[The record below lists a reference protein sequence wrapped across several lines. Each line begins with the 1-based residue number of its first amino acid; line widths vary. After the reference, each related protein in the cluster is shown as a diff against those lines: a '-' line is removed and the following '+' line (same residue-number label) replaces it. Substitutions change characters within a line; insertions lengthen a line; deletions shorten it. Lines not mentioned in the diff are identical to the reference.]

1 MFSATQ
7 QPRSDNINA
16 TRDWEGVGVD
26 SPWYG
31 LVMGIPS
38 PLQAAYDQWLR
49 AKHRAKVRHEE
60 LNAKRRKLKESK
72 LRLMY
77 NITHIS
83 GYTTALEN
91 KESQHVQ
98 HVEDE
103 REAARLM
110 QKEVQD

>member
-1 MFSATQ
+1 
-7 QPRSDNINA
+7 
-16 TRDWEGVGVD
+16 
-26 SPWYG
+26 
-31 LVMGIPS
+31 
-38 PLQAAYDQWLR
+38 
-49 AKHRAKVRHEE
+49 
-60 LNAKRRKLKESK
+60 
-72 LRLMY
+72 MY

-110 QKEVQD
+110 QKEVQDWHTV